1 MLEPE
6 VLNYQQKEQ
15 ELTRKNL
22 QSKPIFFRLFSK
34 AGRCYLAVQNQ
45 MNQRK

>member
-6 VLNYQQKEQ
+6 ALNYQQKEQ

-22 QSKPIFFRLFSK
+22 QSKPIFFRLFNK
-34 AGRCYLAVQNQ
+34 AGCCHLGVQN
-45 MNQRK
+45 